1 MLTMFS
7 YQLDFEINEGNINT
21 FLIGSKNLF
30 EKINVLEQLLAN
42 SIDVKIDIEH
52 KLIELENRK
61 ISYQVDIDINYPTQH
76 VLGIN
81 ISKEQIDRWF
91 NQGLKLILE
100 NRSIDECLKSINILA
115 NDIELNLYLLY
126 VKIPDNSLKK
136 SLDDLEK
143 LSILLFNK
151 LVFFEM

>member
-1 MLTMFS
+1 MFS

-30 EKINVLEQLLAN
+30 EKINILEQLLAD
-42 SIDVKIDIEH
+42 SIDVGIGIEH
-52 KLIELENRK
+52 KLIELENKK
-61 ISYQVDIDINYPTQH
+61 ISYQLDIEIKYPKQNA
-76 VLGIN
+76 LGIN

-100 NRSIDECLKSINILA
+100 NRSIDECIRSINILA

-126 VKIPDNSLKK
+126 VKIPDNKFKK

-151 LVFFEM
+151 LAFFEM

>member
-1 MLTMFS
+1 MITMFS
-7 YQLDFEINEGNINT
+7 YQLDFEVNEGNINT

-30 EKINVLEQLLAN
+30 EKINVLEHLLAN
-42 SIDVKIDIEH
+42 SIDVEIEIEH
-52 KLIELENRK
+52 KLIELENKK
-61 ISYQVDIDINYPTQH
+61 ISYQVDVDIKYPQQH
-76 VLGIN
+76 VLGVN
-81 ISKEQIDRWF
+81 IDKNQIDQWF

-100 NRSIDECLKSINILA
+100 NRSLEECIRSIDILA
-115 NDIELNLYLLY
+115 EDIKLNLYLLY
-126 VKIPDNSLKK
+126 IKIPDNILKK